1 MALKAAFVF
10 VAPGVDPD
18 VHRQTVSTPQVDVTA
33 VAVNDYAQAV
43 SVCRQLVDDGIVAIE
58 LCGGFGHAGAAAVAE
73 AVGDRAAVGV
83 VRFDNHPGLGFKSGD
98 ALFCVPEAVRAE

>member
-10 VAPGVDPD
+10 VAPGVDPN
-18 VHRQTVSTPQVDVTA
+18 VHRQTVVTPQVELTA

-43 SVCRQLVDDGIVAIE
+43 AVCQELVEQGIAAIE
-58 LCGGFGHAGAAAVAE
+58 LCGGFGHAGTAAIAA

-98 ALFCVPEAVRAE
+98 ALFGG

>member
-10 VAPGVDPD
+10 VAPSVDPAI
-18 VHRQTVSTPQVDVTA
+18 HRQTVVTPQVELTA

-43 SVCRQLVDDGIVAIE
+43 EVCRQLVDEGIVAIE
-58 LCGGFGHAGAAAVAE
+58 LCGGFGHIGAARIAE

-83 VRFDNHPGLGFKSGD
+83 VRFDNHPGLEFKSGD
-98 ALFCVPEAVRAE
+98 ALFAG